1 MWNDGGWGRSAI
13 SDFTL
18 PGTHSTHPVAG
29 GFARSSS
36 PAPVGRPQP
45 GDSEAKVDPF
55 PLLQLEMGAGLALRC
70 QLLGQLAPE
79 GVAVE
84 TQTDVLLNS

>member
-1 MWNDGGWGRSAI
+1 MTGGG
-13 SDFTL
+13 
-18 PGTHSTHPVAG
+18 VALRFQTSLSQALVLLTPWLVGFHDPPAQPPLG
-29 GFARSSS
+29 G
-36 PAPVGRPQP
+36 PQP
-45 GDSEAKVDPF
+45 GDSEARVDPF
-55 PLLQLEMGAGLALRC
+55 PLLRLEMRAGLALRC